1 MAEISYYTAGPMLKT
16 DIDSVTSATS
26 GFPKEY
32 LTDNNPDTWWKKS
45 GVSANQFL
53 KFDNN
58 QNVAVEALVLFIH
71 NYLDVGSSTCI
82 LIHDDNASFTHPTTS
97 VAAGQLQDTAT
108 PLRIFDF
115 SSSSERYWRLTFPDA
130 DIQVSMVLFCR
141 KFTVSQGREFP
152 ITDTDDF
159 ATRILAA
166 PGGRQHVILQNQN
179 VAGSRTDKFKL
190 SGTTNYNALRNAF
203 LDCKKNGLPVIRQ
216 PGSTNATAEIGRFSR
231 AKFIRTQSDYQYY
244 QPSITIELMPY
255 IASGESY

>member
-1 MAEISYYTAGPMLKT
+1 MLKT
-16 DIDSVTSATS
+16 DIDSVTSTTS

-45 GVSANQFL
+45 SGSGAQQFL
-53 KFDNN
+53 VFDKNDTTTTID
-58 QNVAVEALVLFIH
+58 ALVLFVH
-71 NYLDVGSSTCI
+71 NYKAVTSNVIGLM
-82 LIHDDNASFTHPTTS
+82 HDDNSGFSSATPSLSNQPIS
-97 VAAGQLQDTAT
+97 DTAT
-108 PLRIFDF
+108 PIRVYDF
-115 SSSSERYWRLTFPDA
+115 GSSSAERYWRLQLPNA
-130 DIQVSMVLFCR
+130 DIQLSMVLLCK

-152 ITDTDDF
+152 ITDNDDF
-159 ATRILAA
+159 ATQTLAA
-166 PGGRQHVILQNQN
+166 PGGRQHVIIENQN
-179 VAGSRTDKFKL
+179 VLGSRTDKFKL

-244 QPSITIELMPY
+244 QPSVTIELMPY